1 MRWAVLALA
10 VASQPAAAVELALN
24 LYGASYHFDRDKAR
38 EMGLTNEWN
47 PGAGLRLRKRQ
58 WERHDLFADAG
69 IYRDSAGRTARFA
82 GGGVL
87 WRAAES
93 LRLGG
98 AVALFRSDTYNHGEA
113 FVAPVPLAAYETRLA
128 TFNMAFFPKYGTVNA
143 TSQLGF
149 WLSIPLFNTGR

>member
-1 MRWAVLALA
+1 MRFAVLALML
-10 VASQPAAAVELALN
+10 ASQPAAAAELALN

-38 EMGLTNEWN
+38 EMGLTHEWN
-47 PGAGLRLRKRQ
+47 PGVGLRWRKRQ

-69 IYRDSAGRTARFA
+69 IYRDSGGRTARLA

-87 WRAAES
+87 WRAGES

-128 TFNMAFFPKYGTVNA
+128 TFNMVFLPKHGTVNA

-149 WLSIPLFNTGR
+149 WLSIPLRRY